1 MEGIHMI
8 DVQDIVL
15 KVKKDILLD
24 HVSYQ
29 CQDGL
34 IHGIVGRNGSGK
46 TVLMKCICGFMRPVS
61 GKIFINGI
69 EIGKDVDFAPDTGVI
84 IETPGFIPYYS
95 GYQNLKILADIQGK
109 ISKKRIYQI
118 MEQVGLNPKE
128 RKCVK
133 KYSLGMRQ
141 RLGIAQALMEDQKLI
156 ILDEPFNG
164 LDKEMVKDIRQ
175 ILIKEK
181 EKETTILLSSH
192 NSDDIDLLCDRCY
205 HLDAGK
211 LA

>member
-1 MEGIHMI
+1 MI

-69 EIGKDVDFAPDTGVI
+69 EIGKGVDFAPNTGVI
-84 IETPGFIPYYS
+84 IETTGFIPYYS

-109 ISKKRIYQI
+109 VSKKRICQI
-118 MEQVGLNPKE
+118 MEQVGLNPRE

-156 ILDEPFNG
+156 VLDEPFNG
-164 LDKEMVKDIRQ
+164 LDKNGVSEMREYFMQLKEKGKT
-175 ILIKEK
+175 ILI
-181 EKETTILLSSH
+181 SSH
-192 NSDDIDLLCDRCY
+192 NSDDINYLCDTIIEMDKGRIVR
-205 HLDAGK
+205 
-211 LA
+211 

>member
-1 MEGIHMI
+1 MI

>member
-1 MEGIHMI
+1 MI

-69 EIGKDVDFAPDTGVI
+69 EIGKDVDFAPNTGVI

-109 ISKKRIYQI
+109 VSKKRICQI
-118 MEQVGLNPKE
+118 ME
-128 RKCVK
+128 
-133 KYSLGMRQ
+133 
-141 RLGIAQALMEDQKLI
+141 
-156 ILDEPFNG
+156 
-164 LDKEMVKDIRQ
+164 
-175 ILIKEK
+175 
-181 EKETTILLSSH
+181 
-192 NSDDIDLLCDRCY
+192 
-205 HLDAGK
+205 
-211 LA
+211 